1 MIADGTVAVRILIA
15 AGLGAAIG
23 FEREL
28 RDQFA
33 GLRTHM
39 LVALGSCLFTLVSA
53 YGFHEFAVAPSTQA
67 VRADVTRVASQIVVG
82 IGFLGGGAILRHGGT
97 IRGLTTAATLWV
109 VAAIGLAVGVGF
121 YSSALVVTGV
131 AIVALEGLKP
141 FEKRMA
147 RRIRPQDEPS
157 EQSEPREP

>member
-1 MIADGTVAVRILIA
+1 MIGDGAVAVRILVA

-23 FEREL
+23 LEREL
-28 RDQFA
+28 RDQPA

-53 YGFHEFAVAPSTQA
+53 YGFNAFTTQPATLA

-109 VAAIGLAVGVGF
+109 VAAIGLAAGVGF
-121 YSSALVVTGV
+121 YSSALIVTAV
-131 AIVALEGLKP
+131 AIIALEGLKP
-141 FEKRMA
+141 LERLLDRK
-147 RRIRPQDEPS
+147 IKEEEPA
-157 EQSEPREP
+157 EPREP